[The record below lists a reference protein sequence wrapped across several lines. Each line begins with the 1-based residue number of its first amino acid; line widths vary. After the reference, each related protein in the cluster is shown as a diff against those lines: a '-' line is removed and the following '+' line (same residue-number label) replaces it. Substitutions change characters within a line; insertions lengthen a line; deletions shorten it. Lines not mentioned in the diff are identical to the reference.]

1 MQSHKIYCSLKNF
14 DIERNAGHH
23 FESPIGNKIFH
34 RVRFGICKAFT
45 IVFERS
51 ATTKDFSTKQTTKR
65 LKISNT
71 SATDFIKKVRIS
83 LVSTVPQPTICQV
96 FIDEFV
102 LGGKEECKQE
112 RSNDSKKRC

>member
-34 RVRFGICKAFT
+34 RVRFCICKPFT
-45 IVFERS
+45 IVFERN

-65 LKISNT
+65 LKISNA
-71 SATDFIKKVRIS
+71 SAINFIKKVRIS
-83 LVSTVPQPTICQV
+83 AVQLSV
-96 FIDEFV
+96 FIDADLEIY
-102 LGGKEECKQE
+102 L
-112 RSNDSKKRC
+112 SNILCNSLHE